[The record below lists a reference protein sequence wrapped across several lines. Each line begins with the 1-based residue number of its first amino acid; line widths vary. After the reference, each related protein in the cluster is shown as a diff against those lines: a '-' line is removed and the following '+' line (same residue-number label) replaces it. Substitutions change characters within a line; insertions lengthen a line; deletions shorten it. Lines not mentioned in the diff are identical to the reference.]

1 MAYPFGPSQKRDS
14 SPDAV
19 LQCKHKDTSLA
30 QALHDTS
37 MQSQYDAACKRLL
50 SEKIVLAW
58 ILKECVPE
66 YREETIDD
74 IMNKYIEGTPEV
86 SSVPVQGSRIQGG
99 NTEDTDLHE
108 GTIRYDIFFRAL
120 LPKGKGRLLLLI
132 NVEAQN
138 KENPQY
144 PLVSRMVYHLARQTS
159 SQHGVEF
166 TNDHYGDL
174 QKVYSIW
181 ICMNAPKRRA
191 NSMNV
196 YEITEKQVAGHVK
209 LKKPDYD
216 LMTGIVLWLGDPAS
230 KEYKGIFKMLHTLLS
245 NKVKEPKKRQVLE
258 EEYDIQM
265 SEKMEKEVSTMCNLS
280 QGILEQ
286 GIQQGERKG
295 VRRGRQE
302 QRIQDEKKMQRQNI
316 KRMKK
321 LLAAGIDKATI
332 ANVFD
337 CSVAELE
344 ALSKK

>member
-120 LPKGKGRLLLLI
+120 LPQGKGRLLLLI

-144 PLVSRMVYHLARQTS
+144 PLVSRMVYHLAR
-159 SQHGVEF
+159 
-166 TNDHYGDL
+166 
-174 QKVYSIW
+174 
-181 ICMNAPKRRA
+181 
-191 NSMNV
+191 
-196 YEITEKQVAGHVK
+196 
-209 LKKPDYD
+209 
-216 LMTGIVLWLGDPAS
+216 
-230 KEYKGIFKMLHTLLS
+230 
-245 NKVKEPKKRQVLE
+245 
-258 EEYDIQM
+258 
-265 SEKMEKEVSTMCNLS
+265 
-280 QGILEQ
+280 
-286 GIQQGERKG
+286 
-295 VRRGRQE
+295 
-302 QRIQDEKKMQRQNI
+302 
-316 KRMKK
+316 
-321 LLAAGIDKATI
+321 
-332 ANVFD
+332 
-337 CSVAELE
+337 
-344 ALSKK
+344 